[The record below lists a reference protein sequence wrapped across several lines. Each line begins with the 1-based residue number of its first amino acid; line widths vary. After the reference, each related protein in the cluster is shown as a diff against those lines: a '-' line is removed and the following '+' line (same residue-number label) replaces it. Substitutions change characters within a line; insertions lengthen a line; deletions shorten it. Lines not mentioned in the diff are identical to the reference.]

1 MLEGASEQK
10 IFVGP
15 KDGAKGCST
24 VVGFDPIQ
32 LDSNEAKEF
41 LKANL
46 TIRLESEVFVILGNT
61 EEDIDWFLDQISE
74 EKRARLLTVYNP
86 RSPSE
91 VEAHEESLEKFLEK
105 ENGGLV
111 TLGSLF
117 NGMESARVVFIYENP
132 YASHF
137 RANYMRASVELI
149 LIDRNESGTEIL
161 RSSWKRVDVAG
172 ETALELELEEELACE
187 PILSESTEPESDA
200 SAISISSQT
209 PHAVLDE
216 DAINR
221 LLLNMPAP
229 P

>member
-1 MLEGASEQK
+1 M
-10 IFVGP
+10 
-15 KDGAKGCST
+15 
-24 VVGFDPIQ
+24 
-32 LDSNEAKEF
+32 
-41 LKANL
+41 
-46 TIRLESEVFVILGNT
+46 ILGNT
-61 EEDIDWFLDQISE
+61 EEDVDWFLDQIPE
-74 EKRARLLTVYNP
+74 ESKSRLLTVYNP
-86 RSPSE
+86 KSISE
-91 VEAHEESLEKFLEK
+91 VEAHEEALEKFLEK

-149 LIDRNESGTEIL
+149 LIDRNKSGTEVL
-161 RSSWKRVDVAG
+161 GSSWKRVDVAG
-172 ETALELELEEELACE
+172 ETALELELEEELASD
-187 PILSESTEPESDA
+187 PILSTRVTNTTSS
-200 SAISISSQT
+200 SSQT